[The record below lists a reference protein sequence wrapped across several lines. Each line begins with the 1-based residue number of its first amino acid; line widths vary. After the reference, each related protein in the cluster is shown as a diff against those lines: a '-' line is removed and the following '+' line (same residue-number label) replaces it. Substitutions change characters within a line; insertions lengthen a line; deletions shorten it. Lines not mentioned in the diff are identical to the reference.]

1 MERSELIPVRF
12 FRTEPGNEPV
22 REFLRKELNPE
33 EKKIV
38 GDDIQTVQR
47 CWPIGQPL
55 VDGLGEGLYEVRS
68 RLPNRICRTIFAMFN
83 TKLILLHAFIK
94 KTQKCP
100 SHDKELARRRLR
112 QLKSHEKDQI

>member
-12 FRTEPGNEPV
+12 YCTAQGNEPV
-22 REFLRKELNPE
+22 REFFRRKLTQE

-47 CWPIGQPL
+47 CWPIGGPL
-55 VDGLGEGLYEVRS
+55 VDGLGDGLSEVRS
-68 RLPNRICRTIFAMFN
+68 SLPNRICRTIFTPFEG
-83 TKLILLHAFIK
+83 KLLLLHAFIK

-100 SHDKELARRRLR
+100 PSDKALALRRLR
-112 QLKSHEKDQI
+112 ELKSK

>member
-1 MERSELIPVRF
+1 MERAELIPVRF
-12 FRTEPGNEPV
+12 FRTELGNEPV

-47 CWPIGQPL
+47 CWPIGKPL
-55 VDGLGEGLYEVRS
+55 VDGLGDGLYEVRS
-68 RLPNRICRTIFAMFN
+68 SLPNRICRTIFAVGDA
-83 TKLILLHAFIK
+83 KLVLLHAFIK

-100 SHDKELARRRLR
+100 PRDKALALRRLR
-112 QLKSHEKDQI
+112 QFKAHEKDQN